1 MAKKA
6 LGRGL
11 SNLLPGAASGD
22 KTIVRDNPNYQEIA
36 LNEIKPN
43 PNQPRKQFDP
53 QDLNE
58 LAATLHSVGL
68 IEPVV
73 VRRLTDGS
81 GYQLISGERRWRAA
95 RLAGFKKLPAVIK
108 QVNDIQALEMGIIEN
123 IQREE
128 LSPIEEAR
136 AYDYWMQQTGQKASD
151 IANRVGKDRTTIT
164 NLLRLLKLPDEAL
177 ELVDKGML
185 TPGQA
190 RPLLGVGD
198 RKMLARL
205 SARIV
210 REGWSARRVEDE
222 VARLTSG
229 TRSGSTG
236 SGKTSGSRRDPNIAN
251 LEKKIR
257 TRLTAKV
264 QVAHKKNGAGSIT
277 IHYNNLDDLDRLLE
291 AMKVK

>member
-1 MAKKA
+1 
-6 LGRGL
+6 
-11 SNLLPGAASGD
+11 
-22 KTIVRDNPNYQEIA
+22 
-36 LNEIKPN
+36 
-43 PNQPRKQFDP
+43 
-53 QDLNE
+53 
-58 LAATLHSVGL
+58 
-68 IEPVV
+68 
-73 VRRLTDGS
+73 
-81 GYQLISGERRWRAA
+81 
-95 RLAGFKKLPAVIK
+95 
-108 QVNDIQALEMGIIEN
+108 
-123 IQREE
+123 
-128 LSPIEEAR
+128 
-136 AYDYWMQQTGQKASD
+136 
-151 IANRVGKDRTTIT
+151 IT

>member
-73 VRRLTDGS
+73 VRRLSDGS

-164 NLLRLLKLPDEAL
+164 NLLRLLKLPEEAL
-177 ELVDKGML
+177 NLVDKGML

-210 REGWSARRVEDE
+210 REGWSSRRVEDE

-229 TRSGSTG
+229 TRSNSTG
-236 SGKTSGSRRDPNIAN
+236 SGKNTGGRRDPNIAN

-257 TRLTAKV
+257 TRLSAKV

-277 IHYNNLDDLDRLLE
+277 IHYNNLDELDRLLE
-291 AMKVK
+291 VMKVK

>member
-22 KTIVRDNPNYQEIA
+22 KTIVRDNPNYQEIT

-108 QVNDIQALEMGIIEN
+108 QVND
-123 IQREE
+123 
-128 LSPIEEAR
+128 
-136 AYDYWMQQTGQKASD
+136 
-151 IANRVGKDRTTIT
+151 
-164 NLLRLLKLPDEAL
+164 
-177 ELVDKGML
+177 
-185 TPGQA
+185 
-190 RPLLGVGD
+190 
-198 RKMLARL
+198 
-205 SARIV
+205 
-210 REGWSARRVEDE
+210 
-222 VARLTSG
+222 
-229 TRSGSTG
+229 
-236 SGKTSGSRRDPNIAN
+236 
-251 LEKKIR
+251 
-257 TRLTAKV
+257 
-264 QVAHKKNGAGSIT
+264 
-277 IHYNNLDDLDRLLE
+277 
-291 AMKVK
+291 